1 MPFRSSSS
9 HVGGWSSS
17 SLWTDSSIVLDKPAG
32 VADGDLLVAAIYW
45 SLQGTIGTI
54 PSGWVLRAARDTSFY
69 RFSVFTKVASTEP
82 ANWTWSDASGVMFMG
97 AVCAYN
103 TSLNTFVAQRQT
115 ALGTISNGTPAQ
127 TQTIASI
134 AANSTKTL
142 TVMVSAGE
150 NVTPVNVSTHN
161 ANGSS
166 PGSVITAP
174 LANERVAIKGNGDLD
189 VASAPVTQELD
200 WFDGFTL
207 SMADLVTTA
216 ATIPAQDFTDTL
228 LGSYVDGDV
237 PPDAG
242 SSTKWRGCQLR
253 FDIVESVTA
262 SGELDLRLLKIQ
274 LPELPYQVHK
284 AMLRMGRDPLDGT
297 D

>member
-1 MPFRSSSS
+1 
-9 HVGGWSSS
+9 
-17 SLWTDSSIVLDKPAG
+17 
-32 VADGDLLVAAIYW
+32 
-45 SLQGTIGTI
+45 
-54 PSGWVLRAARDTSFY
+54 
-69 RFSVFTKVASTEP
+69 
-82 ANWTWSDASGVMFMG
+82 MFMG